1 MFPPSEGYGV
11 PDLDLTNRHGWTL
24 LADRRTFSV
33 KNIIYYWEPCCQ
45 IYRTPPSIRISPLT
59 QLTPLYE
66 QLEGNYTI

>member
-1 MFPPSEGYGV
+1 MFPPHGESYGV

-45 IYRTPPSIRISPLT
+45 VYRTPPSVR
-59 QLTPLYE
+59 LTPLTPVYE
-66 QLEGNYTI
+66 QFENNYMI